1 MAGIYLHIPFC
12 KQACT
17 YCDFHFSTNRK
28 NEDDLVEAMVKEI
41 EIRAKD
47 WDEELFETIY
57 FGGGSPSILSISNL
71 EKLLTA
77 TRRLLRVSEQAEVT
91 LEANPDDM
99 SSQNLIGWK
108 KLGINRLSVGLQSF
122 QDHRLQ
128 WMNRAH
134 NAEEALE
141 CVQRAQGLG
150 FDNISIDLIY
160 ALPDSSLDEWK
171 NELAIAARMN
181 VQHFSAYILTV
192 EEKTAL
198 HHQVKKGMLQPAKDE
213 KVEEQYRY
221 LCSWAKEMGFEHY
234 EISNFAKKNYRSKH
248 NGNYWNWVNYL
259 GIGPAAHS
267 FQNSVRSWNIAHNIN
282 YIKSLQKDELPAR
295 SEVLSKADEFNESI
309 MLGLR
314 KKEGINT
321 TALHQKYGPH
331 LGEGMTLNL
340 DDLTSWH
347 REMLEVELGN
357 WKMKESAWLLCDE
370 ISAALFYSD

>member
-47 WDEELFETIY
+47 WESELFETVY

-77 TRRLLRVSEQAEVT
+77 TRRLLHVSENSEIT

-99 SSQNLIGWK
+99 SSENLIGWK

-134 NAEEALE
+134 SAEEALE

-221 LCSWAKEMGFEHY
+221 LCSWAEKMGFEHY
-234 EISNFAKKNYRSKH
+234 EISNFSKENYRSQH

-282 YIKSLQKDELPAR
+282 YIKSLQKEELPAR
-295 SEVLSKADEFNESI
+295 SEELSKGDEFNESI

-321 TALHQKYGPH
+321 TALLQKYAAH
-331 LGEGMTLNL
+331 LGEGMTLKL
-340 DDLTSWH
+340 DDLTPWH
-347 REMLEVELGN
+347 REMLEITNDTWSL
-357 WKMKESAWLLCDE
+357 KESAWLLCDD

>member
-47 WDEELFETIY
+47 WDEELFETVY

-71 EKLLTA
+71 ENLLTA

-99 SSQNLIGWK
+99 SSENLVGWK

-321 TALHQKYGPH
+321 TVLHQKYGPH

-340 DDLTSWH
+340 DDLTLWH
-347 REMLEVELGN
+347 REILEVELGT

>member
-41 EIRAKD
+41 EIRAKG
-47 WDEELFETIY
+47 WDGELFETVY

-71 EKLLTA
+71 EKLLSA
-77 TRRLLRVSEQAEVT
+77 TRHLLRISEQAEVT

-99 SSQNLIGWK
+99 SSENLIGWK

-347 REMLEVELGN
+347 REMLEVELGT

>member
-1 MAGIYLHIPFC
+1 
-12 KQACT
+12 
-17 YCDFHFSTNRK
+17 
-28 NEDDLVEAMVKEI
+28 
-41 EIRAKD
+41 
-47 WDEELFETIY
+47 
-57 FGGGSPSILSISNL
+57 
-71 EKLLTA
+71 
-77 TRRLLRVSEQAEVT
+77 
-91 LEANPDDM
+91 
-99 SSQNLIGWK
+99 
-108 KLGINRLSVGLQSF
+108 
-122 QDHRLQ
+122 
-128 WMNRAH
+128 
-134 NAEEALE
+134 
-141 CVQRAQGLG
+141 
-150 FDNISIDLIY
+150 
-160 ALPDSSLDEWK
+160 
-171 NELAIAARMN
+171 
-181 VQHFSAYILTV
+181 
-192 EEKTAL
+192 
-198 HHQVKKGMLQPAKDE
+198 
-213 KVEEQYRY
+213 
-221 LCSWAKEMGFEHY
+221 MGFEHY

-347 REMLEVELGN
+347 REMLEVELGT